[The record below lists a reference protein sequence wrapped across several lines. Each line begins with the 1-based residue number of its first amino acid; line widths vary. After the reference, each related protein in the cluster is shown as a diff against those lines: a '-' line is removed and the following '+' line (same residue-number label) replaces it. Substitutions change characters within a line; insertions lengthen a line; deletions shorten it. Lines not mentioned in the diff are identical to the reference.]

1 MFDLLITPAAPY
13 VAFAIACL
21 LMAGLGARR
30 RLVLP
35 IGLVPPA
42 HGWDYRQRLV
52 RGQLAGSLVAALVV
66 AAVLAQN
73 VQGTPR
79 LLALLLAAMSWL
91 YLGLAVPRRPQVA
104 ADKRRKAVRRLLPG
118 FIAFLSVSLVGRDT
132 PLLMLRRYTE
142 RTDRASPPLRE
153 VIAAALE
160 QVHRARVR
168 PFQALHQEAQ
178 KTGSRELIDLADALE
193 QAEADGA
200 PLDEV
205 LQRQQTTL
213 QQILDDEFKRLVKRR
228 TMYLLLLVAIAVVVG
243 ILMHLLVIFI
253 GSALVGRG

>member
-73 VQGTPR
+73 VQLELVGPPVAVGAAAAS
-79 LLALLLAAMSWL
+79 ALL
-91 YLGLAVPRRPQVA
+91 Q
-104 ADKRRKAVRRLLPG
+104 
-118 FIAFLSVSLVGRDT
+118 
-132 PLLMLRRYTE
+132 
-142 RTDRASPPLRE
+142 RASAERALRGGLIK
-153 VIAAALE
+153 VI
-160 QVHRARVR
+160 
-168 PFQALHQEAQ
+168 
-178 KTGSRELIDLADALE
+178 
-193 QAEADGA
+193 
-200 PLDEV
+200 
-205 LQRQQTTL
+205 
-213 QQILDDEFKRLVKRR
+213 
-228 TMYLLLLVAIAVVVG
+228 
-243 ILMHLLVIFI
+243 
-253 GSALVGRG
+253 